1 MREQLSTSGSHQ
13 HHPFFLFCLLVQ
25 ADVLQRFFD
34 SGAGLSEGRSGCWE
48 AESRHNYITSGNFVR
63 SNPAHRSAVSLQPT
77 AHLQV
82 ADQLRENFD
91 VGCLDRGIFPELE
104 PGILLLDGGLASN
117 TEDFRSCWRYTR
129 IRRAAVEE
137 PGS

>member
-25 ADVLQRFFD
+25 ADVLQRVFD

-63 SNPAHRSAVSLQPT
+63 SNPAHRSALG
-77 AHLQV
+77 
-82 ADQLRENFD
+82 ENFD
-91 VGCLDRGIFPELE
+91 VGCLDRGIFPEFE